1 MQKSSSTQNLYPS
14 NIKNDFFKLLSENIS
29 DVIGITDINGII
41 KYRSSKNKEFFGFDS
56 DEVIGKSAFE
66 FIHPTDLIR
75 IKEDFNRLINLEDN
89 ASIHSQYRYL
99 NKDGTFKII
108 EITGKNMLNHPLIEG
123 ILITLHDISEK
134 VELIH
139 MLRTNNERYNAL
151 IESTGTMIWSVDIN
165 DFKLVTY
172 NSFMSDYF
180 KRVLKIDLKAGLTP
194 HEMVPEKAA
203 IYWIDLYK
211 RVIKDGPIQTNYQM
225 ISDDRLLNV
234 ALNPMYINNQLIGIS
249 VFTYD
254 VTDLRKMSIKFEEEN
269 TIYQTLIQNMH
280 DYVFEIDADTYEY
293 IYFNQYQAEFIKNTY
308 GIELTQGLSSR
319 IFMSEESLKFWE
331 DAYSK
336 TKQNGIHEF
345 QIRTFSGNSFINF
358 KRHYLAND
366 LNKSSILIFGEDITK
381 EVTFQQNLEKTN
393 NELEISNKKLQAQFQ
408 NSINAIS
415 KLGELRDAYTAGHQ
429 VKVTDLACRIAQE
442 LNLDE
447 NSINNL
453 RLGSMIHDIGKISI
467 PSEILNKPGKI
478 EPLEMMILRT
488 HAEMGY
494 KIIKEIDFP
503 PEVSLMVIQHH
514 ERIDGSGYP
523 FGLSGDKIL
532 LESKIL
538 AIADVIEAMSSHRP
552 YRPALGIH
560 AAMEEIKQYSGIKY
574 ETEIVNICLDLF
586 NNKGYMFPEIK
597 YNSD

>member
-1 MQKSSSTQNLYPS
+1 MQKSSSSQNLYPS
-14 NIKNDFFKLLSENIS
+14 NIKNDFFEILSENIS
-29 DVIGITDINGII
+29 DVIGITDRNGII
-41 KYRSSKNKEFFGFDS
+41 KYRSSKNKDFFGFTS

-66 FIHPTDLIR
+66 FIHPTDLNR
-75 IKEDFNRLINLEDN
+75 IKEDFNKLIHLEDN

-123 ILITLHDISEK
+123 VLITLHDISEK

-180 KRVLKIDLKAGLTP
+180 KRILKIDLKAGLTP

-225 ISDDRLLNV
+225 MSDDRLLNV

-269 TIYQTLIQNMH
+269 KRYQTLIQNMH
-280 DYVFEIDADTYEY
+280 DYVFEIDAQTYEY
-293 IYFNQYQAEFIKNTY
+293 IYFNQYQADFIKNTY
-308 GIELTQGLSSR
+308 GIELTKGINSR
-319 IFMSEESLKFWE
+319 IYMSEESLIFWE

-336 TKQNGIHEF
+336 TKQNGTHEF
-345 QIRTFSGNSFINF
+345 QIRTFNGNSFINF
-358 KRHYLAND
+358 KMHYLTND

-381 EVTFQQNLEKTN
+381 EVKFQQNLEKTN
-393 NELEISNKKLQAQFQ
+393 TELEISNKKLQAQFQ

-429 VKVTDLACRIAQE
+429 MKVTDLACRIAQE
-442 LNLDE
+442 MNLDE

-453 RLGSMIHDIGKISI
+453 RLGAMIHDIGKISI

-488 HAEMGY
+488 HSEMGY

-538 AIADVIEAMSSHRP
+538 AIADVVEAMSSHRP

-574 ETEIVNICLDLF
+574 ETEIVNICLELF
-586 NNKGYMFPEIK
+586 NNKGYTFPETK